1 MSQIIKITSKFT
13 SGMEVTIKQLTN
25 ATDYALKS
33 MAFRMQT
40 LAKRPPPKGSPVAG
54 VRVPEWSW
62 VKKTKKKKKGAHNR
76 DSIKIE
82 KADHLKYVVR
92 TETGYGGFLEL
103 GTSKMPARPYLAPA
117 FKEAKAEFISDLKEG
132 IKAV

>member
-1 MSQIIKITSKFT
+1 MSQSIKISLKYT
-13 SGMEVTIKQLTN
+13 SGIEPTIQKLTH

-33 MAFRMQT
+33 MAMRMAA

-62 VKKTKKKKKGAHNR
+62 VKKTKGPGGHNR
-76 DSIKIE
+76 DSVRFE
-82 KADHLKYVVR
+82 KADHLKYAVR

-103 GTSKMPARPYLAPA
+103 GTSKMPARPYMAPA

-132 IKAV
+132 LNTA

>member
-1 MSQIIKITSKFT
+1 MSQTIKISMKFT
-13 SGMEVTIKQLTN
+13 DGIEPTIAKLTH

-62 VKKTKKKKKGAHNR
+62 VKKTKGPGGHNR
-76 DSIKIE
+76 DSIRFE
-82 KADHLKYVVR
+82 KAEHLKYAVR

-117 FKEAKAEFISDLKEG
+117 FKQAEKEFIGYLKEG
-132 IKAV
+132 LEAA

>member
-1 MSQIIKITSKFT
+1 MSQTIKISSKFT
-13 SGMEVTIKQLTN
+13 DRTDVTIAKLTH

-33 MAFRMQT
+33 MAFRMAT

-62 VKKTKKKKKGAHNR
+62 VKKTKEKKRGAHNR
-76 DSIKIE
+76 DSIRPE
-82 KADHLKYVVR
+82 KAEHLKYVVR

-117 FKEAKAEFISDLKEG
+117 FKEAKSEFISDLKDGLE
-132 IKAV
+132 AA

>member
-1 MSQIIKITSKFT
+1 MSDTIKIAMKFT
-13 SGMEVTIKQLTN
+13 TDADAVIKAISS
-25 ATDYALKS
+25 ATDHALQS
-33 MAFRMQT
+33 MAMLMAA

-62 VKKTKKKKKGAHNR
+62 VKKTKGPGGHNR
-76 DSIKIE
+76 DSIRWE
-82 KADHLKYVVR
+82 KMAGLKYMVR

-117 FKEAKAEFISDLKEG
+117 YTEAEKEFLGYLTEG
-132 IKAV
+132 LE

>member
-1 MSQIIKITSKFT
+1 MSKTIKISSKFT
-13 SGMEVTIKQLTN
+13 SGIEVTIQQLTN
-25 ATDYALKS
+25 ATDYALKA
-33 MAFRMQT
+33 MAMRMAA

-62 VKKTKKKKKGAHNR
+62 VKKTKGPGGHNR
-76 DSIKIE
+76 DSIRFE

-103 GTSKMPARPYLAPA
+103 GTSKMPARPYMAPA
-117 FKEAKAEFISDLKEG
+117 FKEVTKDFPNALAKAV
-132 IKAV
+132 KAA

>member
-1 MSQIIKITSKFT
+1 MSTTIKISSKFT
-13 SGMEVTIKQLTN
+13 DGIDVTIAQLTK

-33 MAFRMQT
+33 MAMRMT
-40 LAKRPPPKGSPVAG
+40 ALAKRPPPKGSPVAG

-62 VKKTKKKKKGAHNR
+62 VKKTKGPGGHNR
-76 DSIKIE
+76 DSIRPE
-82 KADHLKYVVR
+82 KAEHLKYVVR

-117 FKEAKAEFISDLKEG
+117 FKEAKSEFISDLKDGLE
-132 IKAV
+132 AA